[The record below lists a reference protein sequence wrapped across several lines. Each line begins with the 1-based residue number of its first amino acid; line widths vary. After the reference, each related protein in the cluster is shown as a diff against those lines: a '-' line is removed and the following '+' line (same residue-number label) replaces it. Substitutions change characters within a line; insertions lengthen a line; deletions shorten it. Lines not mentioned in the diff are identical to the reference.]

1 MIWQER
7 KLVEWDAFIWPV
19 EDLPLLRARQRRT
32 RTNPMAHVRDFLE
45 ANRSLRRYLLR
56 ELERNGPVPSR
67 DLNAD
72 HLPKS
77 VPHPWWGARPVRMML
92 EVLAARGEIAV
103 AGRSGRQRVWDL
115 AERVYPPGETL
126 PWRDAERL
134 IDEKKRRSLGVWLE
148 RGELRTHPGLPDEP
162 VPERVVFLSPFDRLI
177 HDRARAEA
185 LFGFYYRLEM
195 YVPRAKRQYGYYVLP
210 ILHGDRI
217 AGRID
222 VVRADTPSGLQV
234 NGVWWEDGVRARR
247 PRACPRRARV
257 VRPKRCV
264 SRTPALRSSCHF
276 EPRPGD
282 LAPRFYVPKRGSN
295 RSRSRPLSLRA
306 TARAWHRVSPP
317 NTPAGCART
326 DTAGAWHRVLR
337 PNYAGR

>member
-1 MIWQER
+1 VKSIAATLPEARRIAVRAQGLAGGETDVLSMVRRLGFLQMDPIATVAPPQHLVLFDRLGRFETAELDRLLWRER

-32 RTNPMAHVRDFLE
+32 RTNPMAPVRGFLE
-45 ANRSLRRYLLR
+45 SQRSLRRYLLR
-56 ELERNGPVPSR
+56 ELERSGPVPSR

-134 IDEKKRRSLGVWLE
+134 ITEKKRRSLGVWLE
-148 RGELRTHPGLPDEP
+148 RGQLRTHAGLPDEP
-162 VPERVVFLSPFDRLI
+162 VPDRVVFLSPFDRLI

-195 YVPRAKRQYGYYVLP
+195 YVPRVKRQYGYYVLP

-222 VVRADTPSGLQV
+222 VVRADVPGGLQV
-234 NGVWWEDGVRARR
+234 NGVWWEEGVAPVDLEPALAELASFVRSDVSVD
-247 PRACPRRARV
+247 PRA
-257 VRPKRCV
+257 
-264 SRTPALRSSCHF
+264 
-276 EPRPGD
+276 
-282 LAPRFYVPKRGSN
+282 
-295 RSRSRPLSLRA
+295 
-306 TARAWHRVSPP
+306 
-317 NTPAGCART
+317 
-326 DTAGAWHRVLR
+326 
-337 PNYAGR
+337 